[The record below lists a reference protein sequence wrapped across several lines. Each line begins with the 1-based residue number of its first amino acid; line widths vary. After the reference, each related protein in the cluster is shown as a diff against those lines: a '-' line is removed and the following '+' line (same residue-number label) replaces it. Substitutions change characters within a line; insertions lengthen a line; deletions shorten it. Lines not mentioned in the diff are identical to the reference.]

1 MRLTGRWW
9 RRRSLR
15 ARVTLAATAGLALA
29 LFGVALLLRA
39 ELRTSLSNGLDN
51 TARQGAREVAA
62 LADAHRLPDPVPVA
76 EGTITVQVLN
86 ARGRIVDASPGA
98 DLLVPLLPPGQ
109 AAANARTGRALVM
122 AGPPRGLPG
131 EIRVVTVATGG
142 GETVIAAVAADQER
156 NTVAALTRALL
167 IGTPL
172 LLLLLAGAIWLV
184 VGTTLR
190 PIAELRR
197 GAQDVTRTGR
207 PSALP
212 VPEAHDEVHSL
223 ALTLND
229 MLSRLGQ
236 AQERQRGLVSDTAHE
251 LRSPIASIR
260 AQLEVALDHPDSQDW
275 RQTASDVLEDTLR
288 LARLAEDLLVLAR
301 LDERDGRRHADL
313 RVDLAALVGAEI
325 GRHDGSRVPVV
336 LAGPGQDSEGQVG
349 RDQDRQDQT
358 GQDQTGQDQTGQDQ
372 HRHERAGPDQMG
384 QELYE
389 VTGDTDG
396 LCRMLGNLIDNAV
409 RYARTRV
416 TVGVTRDGSSVR
428 LTVTDDGPGIPPGD
442 RQRAFGRFARLDDAR
457 SRDGDGQGGAGLG
470 LAIVRATAQAHGG
483 SAWLEDAHPGLRAV
497 VLIPAACPG
506 AGVRPLAPGG
516 MPAPP
521 GQHAPS

>member
-1 MRLTGRWW
+1 VSATARWW

-15 ARVTLAATAGLALA
+15 ARVTLASTVGLALA
-29 LFGVALLLRA
+29 LLAAALLLRT
-39 ELRTSLSNGLDN
+39 ELRASLSNGLDN

-76 EGTITVQVLN
+76 DGTITVQVLN

-98 DLLVPLLPPGQ
+98 DLLVPLLPAGQ
-109 AAANARTGRALVM
+109 AAANARTGQTVLLD
-122 AGPPRGLPG
+122 GPPYGLPG
-131 EIRVVTVATGG
+131 TVRVVAVAAG
-142 GETVIAAVAADQER
+142 GETVIAAVAYDPVLDS
-156 NTVAALTRALL
+156 VAALTRALL

-172 LLLLLAGAIWLV
+172 LLLLLAGASWLV

-197 GAQDVTRTGR
+197 GAQNVTRTGR

-212 VPEAHDEVHSL
+212 VPEARDEVHSL
-223 ALTLND
+223 AITLND

-301 LDERDGRRHADL
+301 LDERDGRRPGHQP
-313 RVDLAALVGAEI
+313 VDVAALAGAEVS
-325 GRHDGSRVPVV
+325 RQDGSRVPVL
-336 LAGPGQDSEGQVG
+336 LADQEQPSREQPSEEQPS
-349 RDQDRQDQT
+349 
-358 GQDQTGQDQTGQDQ
+358 QDQ
-372 HRHERAGPDQMG
+372 HSQQRCA
-384 QELYE
+384 
-389 VTGDTDG
+389 VTGDADG
-396 LCRMLGNLIDNAV
+396 LRRMLGNLIENAV

-416 TVGVTRDGSSVR
+416 TVGVVRDGSRVR

-442 RQRAFGRFARLDDAR
+442 AQRAFGRFTRLDNAR
-457 SRDGDGQGGAGLG
+457 SRDGEGQGGAGLG
-470 LAIVRATAQAHGG
+470 LAIVRATAQAHDG
-483 SAWLEDAHPGLRAV
+483 SAWLEDAQPGLRAV
-497 VLIPAACPG
+497 VLLPAAD
-506 AGVRPLAPGG
+506 AAQ
-516 MPAPP
+516 A
-521 GQHAPS
+521 HTD

>member
-1 MRLTGRWW
+1 
-9 RRRSLR
+9 
-15 ARVTLAATAGLALA
+15 VTLAATAGLALA
-29 LFGVALLLRA
+29 LLGVALLLRA

-76 EGTITVQVLN
+76 DGTITVQVLN
-86 ARGRIVDASPGA
+86 AQGRIVDASPGA

-109 AAANARTGRALVM
+109 AAANARTGRAMVM
-122 AGPPRGLPG
+122 QGPPHGLPG

-142 GETVIAAVAADQER
+142 GETVIAAVAAYQEL

-212 VPEAHDEVHSL
+212 VPEARDEVHSL

-301 LDERDGRRHADL
+301 LDERDGRRRADL
-313 RVDLAALVGAEI
+313 QVDLAALVGVEVS
-325 GRHDGSRVPVV
+325 RHDGSRVPVV
-336 LAGPGQDSEGQVG
+336 VA
-349 RDQDRQDQT
+349 
-358 GQDQTGQDQTGQDQ
+358 GQDQGGQDQG
-372 HRHERAGPDQMG
+372 G
-384 QELYE
+384 QERGGQE
-389 VTGDTDG
+389 RCAVTGDADG
-396 LCRMLGNLIDNAV
+396 LRRMLGNLIDNAV

-416 TVGVTRDGSSVR
+416 TVGITREGSSVR

-470 LAIVRATAQAHGG
+470 LAIVRATAQAHDG
-483 SAWLEDAHPGLRAV
+483 SAWLEDAQPGLRAV
-497 VLIPAACPG
+497 VLLPAADPGSAPRRAG
-506 AGVRPLAPGG
+506 AG
-516 MPAPP
+516 PP
-521 GQHAPS
+521 SHPREARR

>member
-29 LFGVALLLRA
+29 LLGVALLLRA

-76 EGTITVQVLN
+76 DGTITVQVLN
-86 ARGRIVDASPGA
+86 AQGRIVDASPGA

-109 AAANARTGRALVM
+109 AAANARTGRAMVM
-122 AGPPRGLPG
+122 QGPPHGLPG

-142 GETVIAAVAADQER
+142 GETVIAAVAAYQEL

-212 VPEAHDEVHSL
+212 VPEARDEVHSL

-301 LDERDGRRHADL
+301 LDERDGRRRADL
-313 RVDLAALVGAEI
+313 QVDLAALVGVEVS
-325 GRHDGSRVPVV
+325 RHDGSRVPVV
-336 LAGPGQDSEGQVG
+336 VA
-349 RDQDRQDQT
+349 
-358 GQDQTGQDQTGQDQ
+358 GQDQGGQDQG
-372 HRHERAGPDQMG
+372 G
-384 QELYE
+384 QERCA
-389 VTGDTDG
+389 VTGDADG
-396 LCRMLGNLIDNAV
+396 LRRMLGNLIDNAV

-416 TVGVTRDGSSVR
+416 TVGITREGSSVR

-470 LAIVRATAQAHGG
+470 LAIVRATAQAHDG
-483 SAWLEDAHPGLRAV
+483 SAWLEDAQPGLRAV
-497 VLIPAACPG
+497 VLLPAADPGSAPRRTG
-506 AGVRPLAPGG
+506 AG
-516 MPAPP
+516 PP
-521 GQHAPS
+521 SHPREARR